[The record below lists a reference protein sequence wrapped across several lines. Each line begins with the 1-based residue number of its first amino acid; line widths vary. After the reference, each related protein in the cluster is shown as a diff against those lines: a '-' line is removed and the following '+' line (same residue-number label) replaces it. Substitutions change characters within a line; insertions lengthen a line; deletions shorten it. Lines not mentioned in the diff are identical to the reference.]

1 LGAWKEITHP
11 KAKPVEIWKK
21 ACLNGSY
28 PVLKLHISSLSMQLA
43 SYIPYLGFN
52 LFVNLDEDSDSEQKK
67 ESVSK
72 SDNEDS
78 ESKKSSGNESDNDGS
93 ASESENESESESEY
107 ENQSDRK
114 IPHAS
119 SDLCPEQ
126 FPFLH
131 KLGVHSEFMERLM
144 QELIKFNGRN
154 YVEYMQGN
162 NHPGYLLPVPSL
174 RSIEKYESAVK
185 AKSTSFMDNSVPII

>member
-1 LGAWKEITHP
+1 MGAWKEITHP

-93 ASESENESESESEY
+93 ASESESEVKM
-107 ENQSDRK
+107 K
-114 IPHAS
+114 IRVIERYHMPVVTSAPNS
-119 SDLCPEQ
+119 
-126 FPFLH
+126 LH
-131 KLGVHSEFMERLM
+131 SYINWVFILNLW
-144 QELIKFNGRN
+144 I
-154 YVEYMQGN
+154 
-162 NHPGYLLPVPSL
+162 
-174 RSIEKYESAVK
+174 
-185 AKSTSFMDNSVPII
+185 D